1 MPLSTEDF
9 GMRSRAQEPGGA
21 VFFDPY
27 SEPVAGVADMTFDR
41 AVPVTALQPVCA
53 VATPQRLLCCVG
65 ILGDKPNDLLQVR
78 KIGMPTLRFSRL
90 MSRWNALVYS
100 ICSPVRFPAIR
111 TFHRRS

>member
-1 MPLSTEDF
+1 MPSSTEDF

-78 KIGMPTLRFSRL
+78 KIGIS
-90 MSRWNALVYS
+90 
-100 ICSPVRFPAIR
+100 
-111 TFHRRS
+111 

>member
-1 MPLSTEDF
+1 MPSSTENF

-27 SEPVAGVADMTFDR
+27 GEPVAGVANMAFDH

-65 ILGDKPNDLLQVR
+65 ILGDKPNDFLQVKNR
-78 KIGMPTLRFSRL
+78 HAYVS
-90 MSRWNALVYS
+90 V
-100 ICSPVRFPAIR
+100 V
-111 TFHRRS
+111 